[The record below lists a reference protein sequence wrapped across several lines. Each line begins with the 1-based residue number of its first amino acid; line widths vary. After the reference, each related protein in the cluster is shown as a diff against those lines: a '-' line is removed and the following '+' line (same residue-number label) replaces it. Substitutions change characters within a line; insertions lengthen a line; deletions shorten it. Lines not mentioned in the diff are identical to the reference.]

1 MTIKEF
7 KLISK
12 ESNGTFPML
21 ETIAEHEV
29 IYDEMYLYNHHD
41 NYELEYMFFGDTLN
55 LQDNYVEYFYVM
67 SYDEVGE
74 VIGVLK
80 ISSGSRGETALPF
93 DTLFTYLLLTGSYS
107 FITIHNHPN
116 NNPEKSSADKN
127 CDASI
132 KHVADIL
139 GLEFRGGLTITKQ
152 QMRDL
157 HEKMYEFEREVLGDD
172 ACESLEEYVDLLN
185 P

>member
-1 MTIKEF
+1 MIIKEY
-7 KLISK
+7 KLVSR

-21 ETIAEHEV
+21 ETIAEHDV
-29 IYDEMYLYNHHD
+29 IYDDMYLYKHHD
-41 NYELEYMFFGDTLN
+41 NYEFEYMFFGDTLK

-74 VIGVLK
+74 IIGMLK
-80 ISSGSRGETALPF
+80 ISSGSRGKTALPF

-107 FITIHNHPN
+107 FVTIHNHPN
-116 NNPEKSSADKN
+116 NNPDKSSADLD

-139 GLEFRGGLTITKQ
+139 GIEFRDGLIITKQ

-157 HEKMYEFEREVLGDD
+157 HEKMYEFEKEVLGVE
-172 ACESLEEYVDLLN
+172 ASESFEEFVDFLN

>member
-1 MTIKEF
+1 MKIKEY

-21 ETIAEHEV
+21 ETIAEHGV

-41 NYELEYMFFGDTLN
+41 NFELEYMFFGDTLN

-80 ISSGSRGETALPF
+80 ISSGSRGETAIPF

-116 NNPEKSSADKN
+116 NNPDKSSADYAS
-127 CDASI
+127 DASI
-132 KHVADIL
+132 KQVADIL
-139 GLEFRGGLTITKQ
+139 GLKYRGGLTITKQ

>member
-1 MTIKEF
+1 MIIKEY

-41 NYELEYMFFGDTLN
+41 NFELEYMFFGDTLK
-55 LQDNYVEYFYVM
+55 LEENYVEYYYVM

-116 NNPEKSSADKN
+116 NNPDKSSADYAS
-127 CDASI
+127 DASI

-139 GLEFRGGLTITKQ
+139 GLEYRAGLTITKQ
-152 QMRDL
+152 QMKDL
-157 HEKMYEFEREVLGDD
+157 HEKMYEFEKEVLGD
-172 ACESLEEYVDLLN
+172 AASESFDEFVDLLN